1 MEKLKKPEGDNNTD
15 GDPNIGSLEKE
26 RAHTCDMD
34 MDEDD
39 YMRLMSDERFQCPY
53 YRLGDEYAVVRKQ
66 N

>member
-1 MEKLKKPEGDNNTD
+1 MKKERTNCDTCAFYAYD
-15 GDPNIGSLEKE
+15 GDYE
-26 RAHTCDMD
+26 AYVCDMD

>member
-1 MEKLKKPEGDNNTD
+1 MK
-15 GDPNIGSLEKE
+15 KE
-26 RAHTCDMD
+26 RTNCDTCAFYAYDEDYGAYVCDMD

>member
-1 MEKLKKPEGDNNTD
+1 MK
-15 GDPNIGSLEKE
+15 KE
-26 RAHTCDMD
+26 RTNCDTCDFYAYDEDYEAYVCDMD

>member
-1 MEKLKKPEGDNNTD
+1 MIWAGEIFYAYDEDY
-15 GDPNIGSLEKE
+15 E
-26 RAHTCDMD
+26 AYVCDMD

>member
-1 MEKLKKPEGDNNTD
+1 MK
-15 GDPNIGSLEKE
+15 KE
-26 RAHTCDMD
+26 RTNCDTCAFYAYDEDYEAYVCDMD
-34 MDEDD
+34 MDKDD

>member
-1 MEKLKKPEGDNNTD
+1 MKKEQTNCDTCAFYAYD
-15 GDPNIGSLEKE
+15 EDYE
-26 RAHTCDMD
+26 AYVCDMD

>member
-1 MEKLKKPEGDNNTD
+1 MKA
-15 GDPNIGSLEKE
+15 E
-26 RAHTCDMD
+26 RTNCDICAFYAYDEDYEAYVCDMD